1 MQYYGMSHQDLL
13 KTIELNQ
20 LDPEKTA
27 FIVFFDSQSYNLIQ
41 TTTTKPDIDIEN
53 MSMANAQAIDQAL
66 YYYLKQHNSLIL
78 KIDDVEKTE
87 IYNGSTITAPSI
99 SHAEKI
105 TAFIDANQDKAL
117 YVSCTA
123 GVSRTGAVIHYLD
136 MMTHN
141 PRKWTS
147 RATVDTRNKI
157 VYYWRSKHYLP
168 NRKLDKY
175 LQDILKNHVYTGF
188 VIKKGRFNYGSKR
201 I

>member
-1 MQYYGMSHQDLL
+1 MQYYGMSHQALL

-20 LDPEKTA
+20 FDPEKTA

-53 MSMANAQAIDQAL
+53 MSMVNSQAIDQAL
-66 YYYLKQHNSLIL
+66 YYYLKQYNSLIL

-87 IYNGSTITAPSI
+87 IYEGSTITAPSFI
-99 SHAEKI
+99 HAEKI
-105 TAFIDANQDKAL
+105 AAFIKANQDKEL

-136 MMTHN
+136 VMTQN
-141 PRKWTS
+141 PRQWTS
-147 RATVDTRNKI
+147 GATVDAHNNLS
-157 VYYWRSKHYLP
+157 YYWRSKHYLP

-175 LQDILKNHVYTGF
+175 LQEILKD
-188 VIKKGRFNYGSKR
+188 RLS
-201 I
+201 